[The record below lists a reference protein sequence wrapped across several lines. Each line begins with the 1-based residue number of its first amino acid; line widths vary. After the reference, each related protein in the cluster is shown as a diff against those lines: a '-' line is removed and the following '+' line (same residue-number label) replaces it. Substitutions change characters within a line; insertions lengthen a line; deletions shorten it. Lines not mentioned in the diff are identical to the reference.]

1 MTPRLYTTLGMAS
14 ALPLQS
20 ISLIHISLLSLL
32 PQGTRGDVEYITLL
46 LRNSL
51 WSILRCVRK
60 VFLFSLSCITR
71 ESRYP
76 GCLLHKK
83 NATDGTVEKESRRP
97 SGRRCTTSAP
107 FDTTPI
113 CPRESNTGA

>member
-46 LRNSL
+46 LRNNL

-71 ESRYP
+71 EPRYP

-83 NATDGTVEKESRRP
+83 NATDAPLDNHTSRP
-97 SGRRCTTSAP
+97 SAQNSTPSPTS
-107 FDTTPI
+107 
-113 CPRESNTGA
+113 